1 MPYFGLHGLEMLT
14 LDFFVNIYIP
24 GQHEE
29 KMQAL
34 DDFFSHRAL
43 PLELFSRVRQYH
55 EKMFEMSHGTC

>member
-1 MPYFGLHGLEMLT
+1 MPCFLLHW
-14 LDFFVNIYIP
+14 LDVNVRFLRKYMFFVY
-24 GQHEE
+24 QHEE